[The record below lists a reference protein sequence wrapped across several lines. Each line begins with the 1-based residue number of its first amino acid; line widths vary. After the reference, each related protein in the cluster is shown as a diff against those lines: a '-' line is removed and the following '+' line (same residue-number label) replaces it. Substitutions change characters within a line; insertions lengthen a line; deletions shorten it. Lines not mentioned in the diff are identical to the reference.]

1 MQEKIFQDVLVMK
14 EVFEE
19 IDLKLE
25 KLELERKMLNN
36 FKWRLLNEGW

>member
-1 MQEKIFQDVLVMK
+1 MK

-25 KLELERKMLNN
+25 KFEQEGKKLDSLNKGGGIN
-36 FKWRLLNEGW
+36 NEQ